1 MRRHRHNLIRRAQSD
16 IERYGIIALDTA
28 ALLDEAGIVIEAFE
42 QCLLSKATPCGLSYV
57 ST

>member
-28 ALLDEAGIVIEAFE
+28 ALLDEAGIDIEAFE
-42 QCLLSKATPCGLSYV
+42 QEMLTYV
-57 ST
+57 FT